1 MSKAPTPSNRPV
13 PPASLDPALDP
24 ISGLVAARREGE
36 REGERESGREET
48 MTFDEALAQLEEII
62 EKMERRDAGLEE
74 SLAGYEAS
82 VKLIKRCRDVLRN
95 AESRVEE
102 LNKLLEEGG
111 QSEPGEAHDNAQDSD
126 DASEPL
132 GNR

>member
-1 MSKAPTPSNRPV
+1 
-13 PPASLDPALDP
+13 LDPALDP

-111 QSEPGEAHDNAQDSD
+111 QSEPGEAPDNAQDSD

>member
-1 MSKAPTPSNRPV
+1 
-13 PPASLDPALDP
+13 LDPALDP
-24 ISGLVAARREGE
+24 ISGLVAAR

-111 QSEPGEAHDNAQDSD
+111 QSEPGEAPDNAQDSD

>member
-24 ISGLVAARREGE
+24 ISGLDAARREGE

-111 QSEPGEAHDNAQDSD
+111 QSEPGEAPDNAQDSD

>member
-111 QSEPGEAHDNAQDSD
+111 QSEPGEAPDNAQDSD